1 MAFVMSVPVL
11 VRVGT
16 LAYSGRNSRRTI
28 PECKTK
34 RLALAEPFG
43 HQAADFVASQE
54 IDAFLMKH
62 WKTPAKTKQIS
73 LLYISGLPARDGE
86 WHGSSQPG
94 SIGTFSER
102 EQCKATEP

>member
-16 LAYSGRNSRRTI
+16 LAYSGRNFRRTI

-43 HQAADFVASQE
+43 H
-54 IDAFLMKH
+54 
-62 WKTPAKTKQIS
+62 
-73 LLYISGLPARDGE
+73 
-86 WHGSSQPG
+86 
-94 SIGTFSER
+94 
-102 EQCKATEP
+102 